1 MRFGVVSSPDG
12 RLRDWHAAC
21 LKQLELSGVGL
32 PVWAMPG
39 RPAAP
44 HSWCWSFYSA
54 AGERFEVP
62 VPNWWTQALTAD
74 RRAPV
79 DFVVSFSPSTPI
91 ASAAASA
98 PRFGVWYFDL
108 GDPGPP
114 GWRAMVKGRS
124 SVRVRLC
131 ADIGNA
137 QPIVLQEG
145 ALPVSLC
152 FRESRSRIHEVLA
165 QWPARAAAEI
175 IAGGWSQLPRGG
187 VDAVGRPPPSN
198 GELLGWLLVQ
208 PWRRLWDWW
217 RHTTRYDTWN
227 VGTVAI
233 DAPIRELRQL
243 GQLADVRWL
252 PPRRRRYFLA
262 DPFPYRYGGRSW
274 LLVEEHGYPRSA
286 RSRISRLDIT
296 GGSADPKI
304 EPAIVRDGH
313 LSYPYTFHDAQHT
326 YCAPEMSQHDGCIVY
341 RLDEQGSW
349 EPCHHVLP
357 GREVVDP
364 TFFRFE
370 DRWWLLYTDK
380 QAAGSLVLYAHYAGE
395 LAGPWAPHAL
405 NPLKWDLSSARPA
418 GRVFALGGRL
428 YRPAQ
433 DCSET
438 YGGATVIMEILELTP
453 SRFRETPALR
463 LEPDR
468 HGPYPHG
475 LHHLVVE
482 ADRIYLDGKTRSYDN
497 LLWLKNLFP

>member
-1 MRFGVVSSPDG
+1 
-12 RLRDWHAAC
+12 
-21 LKQLELSGVGL
+21 
-32 PVWAMPG
+32 
-39 RPAAP
+39 
-44 HSWCWSFYSA
+44 
-54 AGERFEVP
+54 
-62 VPNWWTQALTAD
+62 
-74 RRAPV
+74 
-79 DFVVSFSPSTPI
+79 
-91 ASAAASA
+91 
-98 PRFGVWYFDL
+98 
-108 GDPGPP
+108 
-114 GWRAMVKGRS
+114 VKAIR
-124 SVRVRLC
+124 
-131 ADIGNA
+131 
-137 QPIVLQEG
+137 
-145 ALPVSLC
+145 
-152 FRESRSRIHEVLA
+152 
-165 QWPARAAAEI
+165 PARAAAEI

-198 GELLGWLLVQ
+198 GELLGLLLVQ

-243 GQLADVRWL
+243 SQLADVRWL
-252 PPRRRRYFLA
+252 PPRRRRYFVA

-341 RLDEQGSW
+341 RLDEKGSW